1 MHRLQEV
8 EQREHFIKSKA
19 FDLMTQINTASGF
32 YEYYVKILTKF
43 NTRKDAFEMVN
54 TIYCLLFKHERYASY
69 ESFKNIT
76 NKKIKKFEYP
86 FSNNRK

>member
-1 MHRLQEV
+1 MDPLQEV

-19 FDLMTQINTASGF
+19 FDLMTQMNTASGF

-43 NTRKDAFEMVN
+43 NTRKEAFEMVN